1 MCYRRP
7 AAGGPRVSLSVDDRL
22 EILDLAARYNH
33 AVDSGDHEGA
43 AALFTEDGAI
53 EAAATGTIAGPAAIA
68 DYIGSRPDGWQR
80 RRHFNN
86 NAIIEGVPGDED
98 AATLAMY
105 IMVLS
110 RRETVLPRL
119 LGRYEDELRRVDGEW
134 RFRRRRIIAD
144 ADAASGRRAE
154 G

>member
-1 MCYRRP
+1 MCYRRS
-7 AAGGPRVSLSVDDRL
+7 ASGGPRVPPSVDDRL

-33 AVDSGDHEGA
+33 AVDSGDHEGVA
-43 AALFTEDGAI
+43 TGAI
-53 EAAATGTIAGPAAIA
+53 AGRAAIA

-80 RRHFNN
+80 RRHLNS
-86 NAIIEGVPGDED
+86 NAIIEGVPGDDD
-98 AATLAMY
+98 AARLAMY

-110 RRETVLPRL
+110 RRETVQPRL

-134 RFRRRRIIAD
+134 RFVKRRIIAD

>member
-7 AAGGPRVSLSVDDRL
+7 AAGGPRVSPSVDDRL

-33 AVDSGDHEGA
+33 AVDSGDHEGV

-53 EAAATGTIAGPAAIA
+53 EATATGTIAGRAAIA
-68 DYIGSRPDGWQR
+68 GYIGSRPDGWQR
-80 RRHFNN
+80 RRHLNS

-98 AATLAMY
+98 AARL
-105 IMVLS
+105 VLSLLVVS
-110 RRETVLPRL
+110 RRERVVPRL
-119 LGRYEDELRRVDGEW
+119 HGRYEDELRRVDGEW
-134 RFRRRRIIAD
+134 RFAKRRIIVD
-144 ADAASGRRAE
+144 ADGASGRRAE